1 MDIIG
6 QYGQTWTNMDK
17 LGQTRTTWTIWI
29 NMDNSQWTNMDKQK
43 HGHWTIWTKLKIVD
57 KIDNIRKIRYLE
69 AR

>member
-1 MDIIG
+1 MD
-6 QYGQTWTNMDK
+6 
-17 LGQTRTTWTIWI
+17 
-29 NMDNSQWTNMDKQK
+29 NMDNNQIGQKWTDKNGQTDI